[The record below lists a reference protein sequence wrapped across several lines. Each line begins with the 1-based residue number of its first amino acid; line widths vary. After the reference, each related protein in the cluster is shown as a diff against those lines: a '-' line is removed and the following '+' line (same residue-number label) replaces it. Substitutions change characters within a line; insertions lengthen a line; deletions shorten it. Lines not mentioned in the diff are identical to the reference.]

1 MEVDVVKLLWV
12 FGAMVFGISVVFN
25 VYAFTN
31 RKKREKHYQKDLGL
45 TLSQSEQVSLQFD
58 HDRNF
63 RQTNV
68 IEEDDDEDLEDKISV
83 KVAIFNGKAYWI
95 TEEGFNTAPVDE
107 DEEVIY
113 SLTEPVDTSDMS
125 QDELETLLE
134 IVDALKEDR

>member
-1 MEVDVVKLLWV
+1 MKLLWV
-12 FGAMVFGISVVFN
+12 FGAMLFGVSVAVN
-25 VYAFTN
+25 VYAFAS
-31 RKKREKHYQKDLGL
+31 RKKPEEKYEKDLGS
-45 TLSQSEQVSLQFD
+45 TLSQSEQIDLQFD

-63 RQTNV
+63 RQTDI
-68 IEEDDDEDLEDKISV
+68 IEDDDDEDLEDKISV

-95 TEEGFNTAPVDE
+95 SEEGFNTAPVDE

>member
-1 MEVDVVKLLWV
+1 MKLLWI
-12 FGAMVFGISVVFN
+12 FGAMIFGISVAVN

-31 RKKREKHYQKDLGL
+31 RKKREEHHQEDLGL
-45 TLSQSEQVSLQFD
+45 TLSQSEQIGLQFD
-58 HDRNF
+58 HDSNF
-63 RQTNV
+63 RQTDV
-68 IEEDDDEDLEDKISV
+68 IEDDDDDYDEDLEDKISV

-95 TEEGFNTAPVDE
+95 SEEGFNTAPVDE

>member
-1 MEVDVVKLLWV
+1 MKLLWV
-12 FGAMVFGISVVFN
+12 FGAMLFGVSVAVN
-25 VYAFTN
+25 VYAFAS
-31 RKKREKHYQKDLGL
+31 RKKPEEKYEKDLGS
-45 TLSQSEQVSLQFD
+45 TLSQSEQIDLQFD

-63 RQTNV
+63 KKSRQTEI
-68 IEEDDDEDLEDKISV
+68 IEDLDDDEDLEDKISV

-95 TEEGFNTAPVDE
+95 SEEGFNTAPVDE

>member
-1 MEVDVVKLLWV
+1 MKLLWV
-12 FGAMVFGISVVFN
+12 FGAMVFGISIAVN
-25 VYAFTN
+25 VYSFAN
-31 RKKREKHYQKDLGL
+31 RKKSEQSYEEDLGL
-45 TLSQSEQVSLQFD
+45 TLSQSEQIDLQFD

-63 RQTNV
+63 RQTDI
-68 IEEDDDEDLEDKISV
+68 IEEDDYEDLEEKISV

-113 SLTEPVDTSDMS
+113 SLTEPVDTSGMS

>member
-1 MEVDVVKLLWV
+1 MKLLWV
-12 FGAMVFGISVVFN
+12 FGAMVFGISVAVN

-31 RKKREKHYQKDLGL
+31 RKKREEHYEQDLGS
-45 TLSQSEQVSLQFD
+45 TLSQSEQIGLQFD

-63 RQTNV
+63 RQTDI
-68 IEEDDDEDLEDKISV
+68 IEEEDDEDLEDKISV

-95 TEEGFNTAPVDE
+95 SEEGFNTAPVDE

-125 QDELETLLE
+125 QDELDTLLE